1 MLSLEII
8 IGLGLLYCF
17 FMYGLL
23 RAARARRAVRR
34 EVPKRA
40 PRRYTANVPNGR
52 ATYEVMGSLLMEAK
66 SHPSVQLR

>member
-23 RAARARRAVRR
+23 RAARARKTVRR

-40 PRRYTANVPNGR
+40 PAATQPTSQTAEQP
-52 ATYEVMGSLLMEAK
+52 TK
-66 SHPSVQLR
+66 

>member
-8 IGLGLLYCF
+8 VGLGLLYCF

-23 RAARARRAVRR
+23 RVARAKRAVRR

-40 PRRYTANVPNGR
+40 PAAQPTSQTAEQTTR
-52 ATYEVMGSLLMEAK
+52 
-66 SHPSVQLR
+66 